1 MDSIKYKARLS
12 YMPGPL
18 PQVESKEVDPQFFQS
33 SAPYMPLYDQEL
45 GGNVVEHLSYPTLE
59 PPRIV
64 EKSQNQIETVATEV
78 TEDNKEANL
87 KKLVKTAKTKIM
99 KTVKILRVMFI
110 LKIVGVIVAGFA
122 LLGEDPIAPGA
133 IPCMLLLTFATLSF
147 GRTICIGKKS
157 AKKMKHKFVGKSL
170 KMVICHYCCYY
181 LALFLAC
188 MIIFDIIHFN
198 AHIQTITHEI
208 KLRDPATSPQMTG
221 RPPRSEPIV
230 LTMNNQQSFPQFSP
244 NEIFGD
250 YIVVTV
256 TEQKLGQN
264 QIVSN
269 TEISSSN
276 AFEGLPEIDQEL
288 ADIIKM
294 FEQQLDD
301 MQIQTQSWF
310 DESFEMMWTEEEP
323 ILDGL
328 RNLREKDHG
337 KNKKHH
343 GKDKKHKNKHG
354 KKDKKG
360 KKHHKKHEEVPEP
373 AIVDFHNKEHVP
385 VSQGKL
391 SVTILKI

>member
-1 MDSIKYKARLS
+1 
-12 YMPGPL
+12 
-18 PQVESKEVDPQFFQS
+18 
-33 SAPYMPLYDQEL
+33 
-45 GGNVVEHLSYPTLE
+45 
-59 PPRIV
+59 
-64 EKSQNQIETVATEV
+64 
-78 TEDNKEANL
+78 
-87 KKLVKTAKTKIM
+87 
-99 KTVKILRVMFI
+99 MFI

-122 LLGEDPIAPGA
+122 LLGEDPIAPGS

-157 AKKMKHKFVGKSL
+157 VKKMKHKFIGKSI
-170 KMVICHYCCYY
+170 KMVICHYCCYL

-198 AHIQTITHEI
+198 AHIPTINHEI
-208 KLRDPATSPQMTG
+208 NPRNPAMSPQMMG
-221 RPPRSEPIV
+221 RAPRAEPVV
-230 LTMNNQQSFPQFSP
+230 LTMNNQQSFPEFSP

-269 TEISSSN
+269 TQVSSSN
-276 AFEGLPEIDQEL
+276 AFEGMPEIDQEL

-301 MQIQTQSWF
+301 LQLETPFWF
-310 DESFEMMWTEEEP
+310 DQSFDMIWEDEEP
-323 ILDGL
+323 IPDGL

-343 GKDKKHKNKHG
+343 GKGKKHHGKDKKHHG
-354 KKDKKG
+354 KDGKKG
-360 KKHHKKHEEVPEP
+360 KKHDKKQDEVPEP
-373 AIVDFHNKEHVP
+373 AFVDFHNKEHAP
-385 VSQGKL
+385 VSQGNCPLQVSKSNL
-391 SVTILKI
+391 AL